1 MPKPYS
7 YDLRQKVMQA
17 IEMDGLKKNE
27 ASQLFGI
34 SRNTINLWF
43 ERREETGDI
52 TVKARASSSQKPK
65 ISDWEKFRE
74 FVKEHEDKTQAE
86 MAELW
91 GNISQR
97 SISRALKQIG
107 FTRKKKLMVIGNEMK
122 KNAMSFAQ
130 P

>member
-86 MAELW
+86 MADPKTPKP
-91 GNISQR
+91 QH
-97 SISRALKQIG
+97 QILIRRTSCG
-107 FTRKKKLMVIGNEMK
+107 CF
-122 KNAMSFAQ
+122 SS
-130 P
+130 PPS